1 MPSSHIPWFKFF
13 PADFMNGVRG
23 LNPTEVGLY
32 IMMLC
37 RIYEESGAVEY
48 NVIRLATYCG
58 MREATFLKTFEKL
71 VNLGKLTVVNGKVT
85 NARAEIEIRAR
96 ANDLSIASR
105 AGKASAEKRKQNQQN
120 SATGVEQVFNHS
132 DSEADTK
139 QESDGDGS
147 VRAEAVDVAKP
158 TPRLTSTMREQLLAA
173 MGVGPDGVVGPSKF
187 LGTQADM
194 AEATRW
200 LQLPG
205 ITLEIACTEIRAIM
219 ARKKDG
225 PPVRFSY
232 FTDALRR
239 LSAALNAE
247 ALKPMA
253 PEQPRMPTPQPEW
266 TFDLDKLNPDG
277 SLRQ

>member
-1 MPSSHIPWFKFF
+1 
-13 PADFMNGVRG
+13 
-23 LNPTEVGLY
+23 
-32 IMMLC
+32 MMLC

-58 MREATFLKTFEKL
+58 MREATFLKTFRKL
-71 VNLGKLTVVNGKVT
+71 VDLGKLTVVNGKVT
-85 NARAEIEIRAR
+85 NARAEIEIAAR
-96 ANDLSIASR
+96 ANDLNIASR
-105 AGKASAEKRKQNQQN
+105 AGKASAKKRQQNQQN
-120 SATGVEQVFNHS
+120 PATGVEPAFNHS

-158 TPRLTSTMREQLLAA
+158 TPGLTSTMREQLLAA

-194 AEATRW
+194 AVATRW

-205 ITLEIACTEIRAIM
+205 ITLENACAEIRVVM
-219 ARKKDG
+219 AKKRDG
-225 PPVRFSY
+225 PPTRFAY

-239 LSAALNAE
+239 LSAALSAE

-253 PEQPRMPTPQPEW
+253 PEQTRMPVPQPEW
-266 TFDLDKLNPDG
+266 AFDPDKLNPDG